1 MEEVIGLRKPESS
14 SPSENPKLNVP
25 EDIFS
30 DLLVRSNVEV
40 GDINE
45 LVKAVIKNPEI
56 EKELINF
63 VKLYCGTVEIDWKEV
78 NITVVYDE
86 LDKKVLATHISS
98 VDSLIQEKNF
108 WKMVK
113 TIYLI
118 EFIENLGILRRFL
131 KN

>member
-63 VKLYCGTVEIDWKEV
+63 VKLYCGTVETD
-78 NITVVYDE
+78 
-86 LDKKVLATHISS
+86 
-98 VDSLIQEKNF
+98 
-108 WKMVK
+108 
-113 TIYLI
+113 
-118 EFIENLGILRRFL
+118 
-131 KN
+131 